1 MYALLLPA
9 FYGIL
14 VLCSIIL
21 LITNI
26 IRIRTENYS
35 SLSSTLA
42 IAFGII
48 DAVLNFLLFGAFGLL
63 SLFFGTINGCDGTDF
78 TSEVNLFLVGLPI
91 TLIIAVIGVIL
102 IVLGIKQHRN
112 M

>member
-14 VLCSIIL
+14 VLCSITL

-63 SLFFGTINGCDGTDF
+63 SLFSAPLTDV
-78 TSEVNLFLVGLPI
+78 TEPI
-91 TLIIAVIGVIL
+91 SQVKSTYF
-102 IVLGIKQHRN
+102 
-112 M
+112 